1 MLDRHENK
9 DMLSYVEST
18 NFEAGNY
25 FLVIAVPKGY
35 WHYTRKYE
43 TCLNFDLTMEF
54 MKNEKQESFD
64 LAESRRQEM
73 MVVGVFPASKS
84 EMQIHSDL

>member
-25 FLVIAVPKGY
+25 SLVIAVPKGY
-35 WHYTRKYE
+35 WHYTHKYE
-43 TCLNFDLTMEF
+43 TCLNFDLSMEF
-54 MKNEKQESFD
+54 MKN
-64 LAESRRQEM
+64 
-73 MVVGVFPASKS
+73 
-84 EMQIHSDL
+84 